1 MQLHRGTWRF
11 AVESEVHPCCMRI
24 GDGPLCPC
32 GGGDFFFLFP
42 IIVKKTFLLSAR
54 RFSAFSKKPPCSLQE
69 TAPKK
74 YPTILCN
81 VSKDKS
87 PSIQYY
93 FAKYPCF
100 VFRLI
105 LLAAFS
111 FVNGFGW
118 QRCES
123 HTESVVTC
131 LGIVLLWLTLQP
143 ILGGG
148 ACCPGLSGYVLFGC
162 FCLASGR
169 VSLVVRSLKHI
180 PCAIVRLFPERQ
192 KLSPVFLY

>member
-1 MQLHRGTWRF
+1 M
-11 AVESEVHPCCMRI
+11 VP
-24 GDGPLCPC
+24 
-32 GGGDFFFLFP
+32 
-42 IIVKKTFLLSAR
+42 SAR
-54 RFSAFSKKPPCSLQE
+54 VVEGTSFSLPSHQQESFSALSKKLFGLLQDAFQPSARSFSAFRKEPLCSPQE

-111 FVNGFGW
+111 LCK
-118 QRCES
+118 RIR
-123 HTESVVTC
+123 
-131 LGIVLLWLTLQP
+131 LAVL
-143 ILGGG
+143 
-148 ACCPGLSGYVLFGC
+148 
-162 FCLASGR
+162 
-169 VSLVVRSLKHI
+169 
-180 PCAIVRLFPERQ
+180 
-192 KLSPVFLY
+192 